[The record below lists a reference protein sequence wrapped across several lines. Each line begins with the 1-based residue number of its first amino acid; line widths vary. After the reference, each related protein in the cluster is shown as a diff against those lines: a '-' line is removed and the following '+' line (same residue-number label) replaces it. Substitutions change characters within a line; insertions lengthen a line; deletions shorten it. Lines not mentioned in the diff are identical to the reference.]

1 MALDSPPRTG
11 LSGSAAFFDLDRTL
25 IPGSSLFLLA
35 KGLRARDI
43 YRAKDLARLAVQ
55 QVRARSGRGTNRDVE
70 RIRLDSLS
78 FVTGRYQSELRDWG
92 RQLATEEIL
101 PRVYPDIARII
112 AGHRAA
118 GDLTF
123 LVTASPAIIAEPIAQ
138 ALEMDRAY
146 GSVGEVDDAG
156 RYTGGI
162 VGDLL
167 YGPEKARVISDL
179 AQRENINLKR
189 SHAYAD
195 TIHDRALLEAVG
207 YPHAVNPDRHL
218 LEVALRHGWAVHEL
232 RPVRRQL
239 LVGVPTI
246 VPVGALLG
254 AGYLAGYAVHGRKKA
269 P

>member
-1 MALDSPPRTG
+1 MAIDPSPQTRP
-11 LSGSAAFFDLDRTL
+11 SGSAAFFDLDRTL

-43 YRAKDLARLAVQ
+43 YRATDLARLAVQ
-55 QVRARSGRGTNRDVE
+55 QAKARSGRGTNRDVE
-70 RIRLDSLS
+70 KIRLDALS
-78 FVTGRYQSELRDWG
+78 FVTGRHESELRAWG

-146 GSVGEVDDAG
+146 GSVGEVDEDG

-162 VGDLL
+162 VGELL
-167 YGPEKARVISDL
+167 YGPEKARVIADL
-179 AQRENINLKR
+179 ADQENINLKR

-195 TIHDRALLEAVG
+195 TIHDRELLELVG

-218 LEVALRHGWAVHEL
+218 LEVAVRHGWAVHEL

-239 LVGVPTI
+239 LVGMPTA
-246 VPVGALLG
+246 VSVGTLLG
-254 AGYLAGYAVHGRKKA
+254 AGYLAGYAVRGRRK
-269 P
+269 